1 MKTRGTGMSEST
13 AQSSPFDPASI
24 TRPDPALRTYYI
36 LCAACT
42 VFGFPIVIWPLMF
55 KYHTLKY
62 TFDDKGVSMSWGVL
76 FHREIYLTYRRI
88 QDIHVTRNL
97 FHRWLGLAAVAVQ
110 TASGSSGA
118 EMTIE
123 GIRNPE
129 ALRDFLYQ
137 PMRGAR
143 GDAEIVESE
152 GASVQSSPA
161 TTQDDE
167 ALILLRDIRDELR
180 AQRERIQHGDHGVHR
195 AESE

>member
-1 MKTRGTGMSEST
+1 
-13 AQSSPFDPASI
+13 
-24 TRPDPALRTYYI
+24 
-36 LCAACT
+36 
-42 VFGFPIVIWPLMF
+42 
-55 KYHTLKY
+55 
-62 TFDDKGVSMSWGVL
+62 
-76 FHREIYLTYRRI
+76 
-88 QDIHVTRNL
+88 
-97 FHRWLGLAAVAVQ
+97 
-110 TASGSSGA
+110 
-118 EMTIE
+118 MTIE

-129 ALRDFLYQ
+129 SLRDFLYQ
-137 PMRGAR
+137 QMRGAR